1 MIEKRYQFFIDT
13 IPQDEYFIKTTYAKQ
28 LSSVDLITLSKL
40 KNNFP
45 NTARVMSCI
54 TEYKVNTNNNFFRDF
69 CKENAI
75 SPEIY
80 QKIKKLSKDITVS
93 YIELKDVNELPKDT
107 ILLNSIRLSYS
118 YVNEQKN
125 SSNFSIIKLKNND
138 FFEYDKFINIGNDL
152 IFSDSLLRPID
163 KSNNISYRIYLDDRM
178 LIERFFPDE
187 LPFSKIICEECYLS
201 LLKPTSVKLVTD
213 YDLIFS
219 KIITHNQTTYPNSK
233 EFILEP

>member
-1 MIEKRYQFFIDT
+1 M
-13 IPQDEYFIKTTYAKQ
+13 
-28 LSSVDLITLSKL
+28 
-40 KNNFP
+40 
-45 NTARVMSCI
+45 
-54 TEYKVNTNNNFFRDF
+54 
-69 CKENAI
+69 
-75 SPEIY
+75 
-80 QKIKKLSKDITVS
+80 
-93 YIELKDVNELPKDT
+93 PKDT

-152 IFSDSLLRPID
+152 IFSDFNKCTLFPKTLD

-219 KIITHNQTTYPNSK
+219 KIITHNQTTYPKSK
-233 EFILEP
+233 GIILEP